1 MAKLSKAAKLTQRI
15 YGTSRYEAVL
25 DTLWNLKIVSIIAP
39 HSRIISI
46 RASKGFL
53 RPKKRIDQSVLSA
66 SCRPNTTKAILKS
79 LGFAFLLQTRYNE
92 MPISIYSKVHTGPN
106 SQLGGL
112 KKGLF
117 KVRYQVETEEAV
129 DIEPMKPADR
139 QIIIDAASFQ

>member
-1 MAKLSKAAKLTQRI
+1 MAKLRIAAKLTQRI

-25 DTLWNLKIVSIIAP
+25 DIRWNWTIVSIIAP

-46 RASKGFL
+46 SASKGFL

-66 SCRPNTTKAILKS
+66 SCRPNNPKTIPEFF
-79 LGFAFLLQTRYNE
+79 GFAFLLQTRYNE
-92 MPISIYSKVHTGPN
+92 MPISIYSKLHTGPN

-139 QIIIDAASFQ
+139 QIMIDAASFQ